1 MNLDA
6 IIARGPRAIP
16 ARKNKVT
23 TNEVRRLIC
32 QANDNNINTN
42 LISRTFNV
50 EKYMVTR
57 ILNKYVETGETDKS
71 PQGGI
76 KPKKYVLC

>member
-32 QANDNNINTN
+32 QANDNNIRFCK
-42 LISRTFNV
+42 LVSRSASF
-50 EKYMVTR
+50 R
-57 ILNKYVETGETDKS
+57 
-71 PQGGI
+71 
-76 KPKKYVLC
+76 

>member
-1 MNLDA
+1 MNLDS

-32 QANDNNINTN
+32 QANDNNINKN
-42 LISRTFNV
+42 LISRIF
-50 EKYMVTR
+50 K
-57 ILNKYVETGETDKS
+57 I
-71 PQGGI
+71 
-76 KPKKYVLC
+76 